1 MKLRSFAAI
10 AALAVGL
17 IAPSLHAAEV
27 ETVDRI
33 VAVVNREVIT
43 ANELAARVNAARTN
57 LKQQKIAEP
66 PLEVLNRQV
75 LERMINERVQLQYAA
90 NSGVKV
96 DDAQLENAVNSL
108 AKQNKMSVPE
118 FRDALAK
125 QGITFSQFRSEIRN
139 EITLQRVRTRE
150 IDNRIFVTDA
160 EVSDYLKLNADKP
173 SVEYHLAHI
182 QVSVPENASPD
193 EVAARRAKVVT
204 ARQEINAGKEFGTAA
219 AQYSTAKDATDG
231 GTLGW
236 YAAGSLPP
244 QLVALLQKLQPGQ
257 LTDIIR
263 SPAGFELVKL
273 LEVRAA
279 DDHQVVEQTHVR
291 HILLRPTELV
301 SEGEAKAKLNQIRD
315 RITRGAKFEDM
326 ARAFSED
333 GSASKGGDLGWM
345 NPGDTV
351 PEFEQAMN
359 NLQPGQL
366 SQVVQSQFGFHLIEV
381 LERRKQDVTE
391 DRQRVTVRNELKQR
405 KADEQFESWARELRD
420 QAYVDIRLK
429 DE

>member
-150 IDNRIFVTDA
+150 IDNRIFC
-160 EVSDYLKLNADKP
+160 
-173 SVEYHLAHI
+173 
-182 QVSVPENASPD
+182 
-193 EVAARRAKVVT
+193 
-204 ARQEINAGKEFGTAA
+204 
-219 AQYSTAKDATDG
+219 
-231 GTLGW
+231 
-236 YAAGSLPP
+236 
-244 QLVALLQKLQPGQ
+244 
-257 LTDIIR
+257 
-263 SPAGFELVKL
+263 
-273 LEVRAA
+273 
-279 DDHQVVEQTHVR
+279 
-291 HILLRPTELV
+291 
-301 SEGEAKAKLNQIRD
+301 D
-315 RITRGAKFEDM
+315 RC
-326 ARAFSED
+326 
-333 GSASKGGDLGWM
+333 
-345 NPGDTV
+345 
-351 PEFEQAMN
+351 
-359 NLQPGQL
+359 
-366 SQVVQSQFGFHLIEV
+366 
-381 LERRKQDVTE
+381 
-391 DRQRVTVRNELKQR
+391 
-405 KADEQFESWARELRD
+405 
-420 QAYVDIRLK
+420 
-429 DE
+429 